1 VRAGV
6 CVVNVHFL
14 KCHAEN
20 FDAIV
25 SGAKRFE
32 VRHEDD
38 RTFAV
43 GDRLCLIR
51 TDVDGV
57 RTNPSRRTY
66 VDVLW
71 LTRHAGPLVLCG
83 VDVEGGG
90 APTHVA
96 VMSIGAMPEAAPAP
110 RGRK

>member
-1 VRAGV
+1 MI
-6 CVVNVHFL
+6 VHTL

-20 FDAIV
+20 FDAII

-32 VRHEDD
+32 VRHEED

-43 GDRLCLIR
+43 GDRLCLVR
-51 TDVDGV
+51 TDVEG
-57 RTNPSRRTY
+57 NPTAPPKRTY

-83 VDVEGGG
+83 VDIQTR
-90 APTHVA
+90 ADPQHVC
-96 VMSIGAMPEAAPAP
+96 VMSIGAAP
-110 RGRK
+110 

>member
-1 VRAGV
+1 MI
-6 CVVNVHFL
+6 VHTL

-20 FDAIV
+20 FDAII
-25 SGAKRFE
+25 SGEKRCE

-57 RTNPSRRTY
+57 PTSPPKRTY

-71 LTRHAGPLVLCG
+71 LTRHAGTLVLCG
-83 VDVEGGG
+83 VDVEGRSE
-90 APTHVA
+90 PVTVV
-96 VMSIGAMPEAAPAP
+96 VMSIGAAP
-110 RGRK
+110 